1 MKYNLLSRPIFLS
14 LISGCLAGL
23 AWPGI
28 SPLFFL
34 IFFAFVPMLLM
45 EQRFLKEGGTSRRI
59 FFPAFVGFLF
69 WNIIVSYF
77 IFCIRDPYAES
88 AAMELLSKTVAS
100 GLTYVLNASFMAIV
114 FWLFHLTRKRLGDTP
129 GYVGLIMYWMSL
141 EYLHMH
147 WSINWPWLNLG
158 NVFANQVALVQW
170 YSITGSPGGTLWI
183 LLVNVLIF
191 QAIQSYVT
199 KKRGLGSFVLP
210 ALAILVPVAIGL
222 WQFKS
227 YEEKGEEVERVLIQP
242 NLDPYDE
249 KFDSDPL
256 QQLMRMIHLADSA
269 DSPHTRWYILP
280 ETAIQ
285 EYATVRGS
293 KGAPVFY
300 GPWEHTYDASE
311 SAYLISSFLKD
322 KEAVF
327 LAGVADRAIYQEKE
341 STSARYIEPL
351 DLYYESFNSTLL
363 IGKEG
368 IEENYHKSKL
378 VPGVESIPFTTV
390 LSFLD
395 DLALDLGGAS
405 GSLGVQDSVEV
416 FRFDGHALAPTICY
430 ESVFGEY
437 TAQFVRKGADCLAI
451 STNDSWWQDSPGYI
465 QLLAYARLRAVE
477 TRRSIA
483 RSANSGISCFI
494 DQRGMIT
501 SSLPWWTEGALRGTV
516 RMNSEITPYVQ
527 HGDYLSRIAALFSCL
542 ILLWSFT
549 RRFKAV

>member
-1 MKYNLLSRPIFLS
+1 MKHNFFSRPIVLS
-14 LISGCLAGL
+14 LLSGCLAGI

-28 SPLFFL
+28 TPFFFI
-34 IFFAFVPMLLM
+34 IFFAFVPLLM
-45 EQRFLKEGGTSRRI
+45 MEQKLLEDGGPSKRI
-59 FFPAFVGFLF
+59 FIKAFVGFLV

-129 GYVGLIMYWMSL
+129 GYAGLIMYWMSF

-158 NVFANQVALVQW
+158 NVFADQVSLVQW
-170 YSITGSPGGTLWI
+170 YSLTGSPGGTLWV
-183 LLVNVLIF
+183 LLANIMIF
-191 QAIQSYVT
+191 RALKSFLAKQ
-199 KKRGLGSFVLP
+199 RGIGSFTIPVL
-210 ALAILVPVAIGL
+210 ALLIPIVFSL
-222 WQFKS
+222 WQFNS
-227 YEEKGEEVERVLIQP
+227 YEETGEEVEMILIQP
-242 NLDPYDE
+242 NLDPYEE
-249 KFDSDPL
+249 KFDINPL
-256 QQLMRMIHLADSA
+256 EQLMRMIQLADSA
-269 DSPHTRWYILP
+269 DSHETRWYILP

-285 EYATVRGS
+285 ENAIVRGNN
-293 KGAPVFY
+293 GAPVFY
-300 GPWEHTYDASE
+300 GPWEHDYNESE
-311 SAYLISSFLKD
+311 SAYLISSFLRD

-341 STSARYIEPL
+341 TPSARSIEHL
-351 DLYYESFNSTLL
+351 DMYYDSFNSTLL
-363 IGKEG
+363 IGKDG

-437 TAQFVRKGADCLAI
+437 TAEFVREGADCLAI
-451 STNDSWWQDSPGYI
+451 STNDSWWQDSPGYK

-516 RMNSEITPYVQ
+516 RMNSEITPYVR

-542 ILLWSFT
+542 LLLWSFT
-549 RRFKAV
+549 RRFKAS